1 MTTPCNHN
9 PIRGGT
15 RSPPRSPRAA
25 PRVRRA
31 DGTACPSQCVE
42 WYKKGFSDAERFS
55 RANVRSHV
63 KGSENYWKRKLEEQ
77 KSKDLQKLMV
87 MEAEKNKAQ
96 ALVTVL
102 QTNLD
107 DVLDNV
113 DNVDD
118 PYDDNAPSEN
128 LMDFYNFDPDDRD
141 FDPDAEQ
148 ESIPYEELEEMM
160 RRREDN

>member
-1 MTTPCNHN
+1 
-9 PIRGGT
+9 
-15 RSPPRSPRAA
+15 
-25 PRVRRA
+25 
-31 DGTACPSQCVE
+31 
-42 WYKKGFSDAERFS
+42 
-55 RANVRSHV
+55 
-63 KGSENYWKRKLEEQ
+63 
-77 KSKDLQKLMV
+77 MV